1 MTESSSGVPAEIA
14 DGEVAAPQEE
24 SPSTDLHLDHD
35 KVEAW
40 DEVKADYEVEPAG
53 EPVPNSM
60 DATAFEPVG
69 DDRDDRDPPSVEEA
83 ARDGGDR

>member
-14 DGEVAAPQEE
+14 DAEVAAPEKE
-24 SPSTDLHLDHD
+24 SPSTDLHLDQD

-40 DEVKADYEVEPAG
+40 DDVKSDYEVEPDG

-60 DATAFEPVG
+60 DEGGT
-69 DDRDDRDPPSVEEA
+69 DA
-83 ARDGGDR
+83 AAP